1 MPNNRQQLEQGR
13 ASIAYTRVKEFVDSK
28 PGENVLGEYKS
39 YSKKF
44 PMMVKTNGLGAAL
57 AFICSKNPKAYK
69 RLYEDLT
76 VWLKE
81 DKKKIVNLEQRD
93 LLQQIVDMDDAARY
107 RALTNEV
114 LAFMNWHRRFTE
126 GMIKTN
132 NPQT

>member
-13 ASIAYTRVKEFVDSK
+13 ADIAYARVKEYVDSN
-28 PGENVLGEYKS
+28 PGDSTLSEYKS

-57 AFICSKNPKAYK
+57 AFILSKNSKAYK
-69 RLYEDLT
+69 RIHDDIT
-76 VWLKE
+76 AWLKE
-81 DKKKIVNLEQRD
+81 DLKKIVDLQQKPLLEQ
-93 LLQQIVDMDDAARY
+93 VVNMDDAARY

-126 GMIKTN
+126 GLIGK
-132 NPQT
+132 